1 MTDSVQDQ
9 TRPRRRRAEAG
20 FTLVEVMVVIVII
33 GLLATV
39 VMINVLPSQDR
50 AMKEKA
56 RADVAV
62 LEQAVETFRLE
73 NLSFPTSEQ
82 GLQALVSPPP
92 GLSRPDRYR
101 DGGYVRRLPQDP
113 WGNPYQYRYPGEHGR
128 FDVWSFGADG
138 RQGGEGDDADIGNW
152 S

>member
-1 MTDSVQDQ
+1 MPVPA
-9 TRPRRRRAEAG
+9 RFRRDAG
-20 FTLVEVMVVIVII
+20 FTLVEVMVVVIII

-50 AMKEKA
+50 AMREKA
-56 RADVAV
+56 RADIAV

-73 NLSFPTSEQ
+73 TLRFPTAEE
-82 GLQALVSPPP
+82 GLAALVQAPA
-92 GLSRPDRYR
+92 GMARADRYR

-113 WGNPYQYRYPGEHGR
+113 WGNSYQYAFPGQHSR
-128 FDVWSFGADG
+128 FDVYSLGADG
-138 RQGGEGDDADIGNW
+138 AKGGEGDNADIGNW

>member
-1 MTDSVQDQ
+1 MPVPA
-9 TRPRRRRAEAG
+9 RFRRDAG
-20 FTLVEVMVVIVII
+20 FTLVEVMVVVVII

-50 AMKEKA
+50 AMREKA
-56 RADVAV
+56 RADIAV

-73 NLSFPTSEQ
+73 TLRFPTTEE
-82 GLQALVSPPP
+82 GLAALVQAPA
-92 GLSRPDRYR
+92 GMARGDRYR

-113 WGNPYQYRYPGEHGR
+113 WGNPYQYAFPGQHSR
-128 FDVWSFGADG
+128 FDVYSLGADG
-138 RQGGEGDDADIGNW
+138 VKGGEGDNADIGNW

>member
-1 MTDSVQDQ
+1 MSDAAQDHR
-9 TRPRRRRAEAG
+9 RPASEAG
-20 FTLVEVMVVIVII
+20 FTLLELMVVIVIL

-39 VMINVLPSQDR
+39 VMMNVLPSQDR

-62 LEQAVETFRLE
+62 LEQALDSYRLD
-73 NLSFPTSEQ
+73 NLAYPTPEQ
-82 GLQALVSPPP
+82 GLQALVSPPA
-92 GLSRPDRYR
+92 GLARADRYR

-113 WGNPYQYRYPGEHGR
+113 WGNPYQYAVPGEHGR
-128 FDVWSFGADG
+128 LDVYSFGADG
-138 RQGGEGDDADIGNW
+138 RKGGEGDDADIGNW

>member
-1 MTDSVQDQ
+1 MPVPD
-9 TRPRRRRAEAG
+9 RFRRDAG

-50 AMKEKA
+50 AMREKA
-56 RADVAV
+56 RADIAV

-73 NLSFPTSEQ
+73 TLRFPTTEE
-82 GLQALVSPPP
+82 GLTALVQAPA
-92 GLSRPDRYR
+92 GMARADRYR

-113 WGNPYQYRYPGEHGR
+113 WGNAYQYQQPGHHGAV
-128 FDVWSFGADG
+128 DIWSFGGDG
-138 RQGGEGDDADIGNW
+138 QAGGEGHDADIGNW
-152 S
+152 Q

>member
-1 MTDSVQDQ
+1 MPVPA
-9 TRPRRRRAEAG
+9 RFRRDAG
-20 FTLVEVMVVIVII
+20 FTLVEIMVVVVII

-50 AMKEKA
+50 AMREKA
-56 RADVAV
+56 RADIAV

-73 NLSFPTSEQ
+73 TLRFPTAEE
-82 GLQALVSPPP
+82 GLAALVQAPA
-92 GLSRPDRYR
+92 GMARADRYR

-113 WGNPYQYRYPGEHGR
+113 WGNSYQYAFPVQHSR
-128 FDVWSFGADG
+128 FDDYSLGADG
-138 RQGGEGDDADIGNW
+138 VKGGEGDNADIGNW

>member
-1 MTDSVQDQ
+1 MPVPA
-9 TRPRRRRAEAG
+9 RFRRDAG
-20 FTLVEVMVVIVII
+20 FTLVEVMVVVVII

-50 AMKEKA
+50 AMREKA
-56 RADVAV
+56 RADIAV

-73 NLSFPTSEQ
+73 TLRFPTAEE
-82 GLQALVSPPP
+82 GLAALVQAPA
-92 GLSRPDRYR
+92 GMARADRYR

-113 WGNPYQYRYPGEHGR
+113 WGNSYQYAFPGQHSR
-128 FDVWSFGADG
+128 FDVYSLGADG
-138 RQGGEGDDADIGNW
+138 VKGGEGDNADIGNW

>member
-1 MTDSVQDQ
+1 MLVPS
-9 TRPRRRRAEAG
+9 RFRRDAG
-20 FTLVEVMVVIVII
+20 FTLVEVMVVIVLI

-50 AMKEKA
+50 AMREKA
-56 RADVAV
+56 RADIAV

-73 NLSFPTSEQ
+73 TLRFPTAEE
-82 GLQALVSPPP
+82 GLAALVQAPA
-92 GLSRPDRYR
+92 GMARADRYR

-113 WGNPYQYRYPGEHGR
+113 WGNPYQYAFPGQHSR
-128 FDVWSFGADG
+128 FDVYSLGADG
-138 RQGGEGDDADIGNW
+138 VKGGEGDNADIGNW